1 MCCRNNIT
9 VSSLTAAAMAK
20 ATVGFNDLEC
30 RPSES
35 KIWSAAH
42 RIRRFRVQTDRFIH
56 LEIGPWSWMILSA
69 NRPVPRFDVLTVEF
83 DDLECKPPNSM
94 IANADHQIT

>member
-1 MCCRNNIT
+1 MCCRNNIA
-9 VSSLTAAAMAK
+9 VSSLTAATMAK

-42 RIRRFRVQTDRFIH
+42 RIRRFRVPTVRFLLGQHELQLCFVSLCEDIRMFDMRMKRH
-56 LEIGPWSWMILSA
+56 HRLGP
-69 NRPVPRFDVLTVEF
+69 
-83 DDLECKPPNSM
+83 KPPSL
-94 IANADHQIT
+94 IA